1 MSRQERILSQ
11 LSHLKPSYL
20 KVDNDSSKH
29 RGHAEHLGETGYTG
43 ETHYKIEISS
53 PEFQGLS
60 RIDIHRKIN
69 DLLKAE
75 FESGLHALEIK
86 IAKTP
91 AIDP

>member
-1 MSRQERILSQ
+1 MNRQNRIVSQLSQ
-11 LSHLKPSYL
+11 LKPTYL

-29 RGHAEHLGETGYTG
+29 QSHTQHLGASGYTG
-43 ETHYKIEISS
+43 ETHYRIEISS
-53 PEFQGLS
+53 LEFQGLT
-60 RIDIHRKIN
+60 RIEIHRKIN

-91 AIDP
+91 AADL